1 MSSNKIIELTNVTKM
16 YKRGSENIYALNNV
30 DLSVERGEFLSIAGA
45 SGSGK
50 TTLMNIIG
58 CIDNPTKGTVKINN
72 RDVSS
77 MNQNSL
83 TKVRRDMLGFVFQQ
97 FYLIPTLTASE
108 NVQVP
113 GLFAN
118 NPKRKERAEELL
130 DLVGLRDRIN
140 HLPSQLSGGEMQRTA
155 IARALINSPQILLA
169 DEPTGNLDS
178 QNAEIIFNTFKKL
191 NKDGLTI
198 IVVTHSKELAQTA
211 DRIIS
216 IKDGKINTN

>member
-1 MSSNKIIELTNVTKM
+1 MNNNNIIELTNVTKT
-16 YKRGSENIYALNNV
+16 YTRGSENIHALDDIN
-30 DLSVERGEFLSIAGA
+30 LSVERGEFLSITGA

-58 CIDNPTKGTVKINN
+58 CIDNPTKGSVKIGSD
-72 RDVSS
+72 DVSDMKQS
-77 MNQNSL
+77 EL
-83 TKVRRDMLGFVFQQ
+83 TKVRRDTLGFVFQQ

-118 NPKRKERAEELL
+118 NAQREKKAEELL
-130 DLVGLRDRIN
+130 KLVGLGDRID
-140 HLPSQLSGGEMQRTA
+140 HLPSQMSGGEMQRTA
-155 IARALINSPQILLA
+155 IARSLINSPEILLA

-178 QNAEIIFNTFKKL
+178 KNAQIIFDTFKKL

-211 DRIIS
+211 NKIVS
-216 IKDGKINTN
+216 IKDGKISTN

>member
-1 MSSNKIIELTNVTKM
+1 MSSNKIIELTNITKM